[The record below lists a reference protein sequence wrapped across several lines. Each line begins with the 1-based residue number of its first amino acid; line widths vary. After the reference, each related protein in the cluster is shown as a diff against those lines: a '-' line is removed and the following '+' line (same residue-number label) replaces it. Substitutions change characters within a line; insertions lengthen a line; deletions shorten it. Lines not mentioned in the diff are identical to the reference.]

1 MQAQGKGLGRFD
13 SVDKVF
19 ARGNKGGCVTL
30 QTPKR
35 QGLGQ
40 GIAQRWPVEK
50 RGNWGADFHHTLIGL
65 P

>member
-19 ARGNKGGCVTL
+19 ARGNKGGCVPL

-40 GIAQRWPVEK
+40 RIAHRWPAEK
-50 RGNWGADFHHTLIGL
+50 RGNWGAVFHLTSIGL